1 MSNDAYRMGPQAA
14 PLVYAPL
21 EFRLRS
27 GGAPSKDSALVT
39 CPIPSCQAPA
49 FIRRSERITAQ
60 VKHLTAHCTNSGCGA
75 TFELEMAFL
84 HLFSPGAMHTPD
96 MDLPI
101 CPRDKVPMVLPPT
114 KGGNDD
120 QMSMFEAG

>member
-1 MSNDAYRMGPQAA
+1 MNNDAYRLGPQPA
-14 PLVYAPL
+14 PLVHAPL
-21 EFRLRS
+21 EFRVRS

-39 CPIPSCQAPA
+39 CVICEAPA
-49 FIRRSERITAQ
+49 FIRRSERVT
-60 VKHLTAHCTNSGCGA
+60 VKVKNLVAHCTNSGCAA
-75 TFELEMAFL
+75 TFEVEMSFR
-84 HLFSPGAMHTPD
+84 HLFSPGLLYTPD
-96 MDLPI
+96 MDLPV